1 VLVAKDGLEA
11 LEIAE
16 QRRGSIHVLV
26 TDVVMPRMR
35 GTELARKLKR
45 CHPELKIV
53 YMSGYLEHDSQ
64 DGSYERGAAF
74 LQKPFTRESLLLKI
88 RELIDGKVHESSES
102 VVVG

>member
-1 VLVAKDGLEA
+1 VLVAKDGLDA

-16 QRRGSIHVLV
+16 QRRGSIHVLI

-53 YMSGYLEHDSQ
+53 YMSGYLEHNSQ
-64 DGSYERGAAF
+64 PDGYEPESTF
-74 LQKPFTRESLLLKI
+74 LQKPFTRESLLRKI
-88 RELIDGKVHESSES
+88 AEVISGKTESLQPA
-102 VVVG
+102 GTC